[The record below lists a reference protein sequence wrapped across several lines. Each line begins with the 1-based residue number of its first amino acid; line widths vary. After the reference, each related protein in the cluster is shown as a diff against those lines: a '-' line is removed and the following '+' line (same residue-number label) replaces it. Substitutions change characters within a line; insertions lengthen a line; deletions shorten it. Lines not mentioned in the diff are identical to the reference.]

1 MLFVDSMLD
10 RNSFSLFLI
19 NLFLDTSKFVTAF
32 VSIINNVEWV
42 QYCAKVMQTIIDE
55 YRDVSAIFN
64 EILP

>member
-32 VSIINNVEWV
+32 VLIINNVEWV
-42 QYCAKVMQTIIDE
+42 QYYAKVMQTIIDE
-55 YRDVSAIFN
+55 YRDVSAILN